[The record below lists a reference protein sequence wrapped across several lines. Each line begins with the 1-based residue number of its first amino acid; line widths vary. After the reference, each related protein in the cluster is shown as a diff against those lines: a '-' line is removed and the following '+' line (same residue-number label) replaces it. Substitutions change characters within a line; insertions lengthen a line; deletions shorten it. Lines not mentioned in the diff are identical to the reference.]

1 MDKIIKDV
9 RNIFKIKKKNKI
21 TKGRIIR
28 DIRSLFEFEE
38 KKTLQTNRGW

>member
-9 RNIFKIKKKNKI
+9 RNIFKIKKEKKI
-21 TKGRIIR
+21 IKGRIIR
-28 DIRSLFEFEE
+28 DTRSLFEFEE